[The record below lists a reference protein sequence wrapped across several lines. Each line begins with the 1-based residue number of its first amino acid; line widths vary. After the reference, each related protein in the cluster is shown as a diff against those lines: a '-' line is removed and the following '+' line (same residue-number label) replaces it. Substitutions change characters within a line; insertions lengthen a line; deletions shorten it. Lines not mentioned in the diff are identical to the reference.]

1 MNIHSPESRTII
13 SRFSGLFLSKKVF
26 EHAVELLV
34 GVLISVGRRT
44 VCGAL
49 RALGR
54 SGEKRFHKYHRVL
67 SHARWSARR
76 GGQIVLNLLIE
87 RFGGA
92 EPLIFGLD
100 ETLERRWGRRIKARG
115 IYRDAVRSSHS
126 HFVKCSGL
134 RWMSLMFLA
143 PISWAGRV
151 WALPFLTVLAPSE
164 RYCREAQKRHKKLTD
179 WARQM
184 ALQLRRWLPKRQIIV
199 VADSSYAALEL
210 LNAVRQYLCFIVRF
224 RLDAALYDPPAEGKN
239 RGRPRLKGKRQP
251 TLAQRLNDPA
261 TEWQLLSV
269 PTWYGL
275 NNKPMLIASSTA
287 LWYHVGKPP
296 VPIRWV
302 LIKDPEGKTQT
313 TALLATDLQLD
324 ALQILSAFIRRW
336 TLEVTF
342 QEVRTHLGVESQRQ
356 WSDQAIARSTPV
368 LLALFSIV
376 TLWSDALQQRQPILQ
391 TQAAWY
397 NKQKPTF
404 SDAIAAVR
412 IDLWNEPFFL
422 TSDSKTDIKII
433 PSDIWRAI
441 TSALAR
447 AA

>member
-1 MNIHSPESRTII
+1 
-13 SRFSGLFLSKKVF
+13 
-26 EHAVELLV
+26 
-34 GVLISVGRRT
+34 
-44 VCGAL
+44 
-49 RALGR
+49 
-54 SGEKRFHKYHRVL
+54 
-67 SHARWSARR
+67 
-76 GGQIVLNLLIE
+76 LIE
-87 RFGGA
+87 RFGGS
-92 EPLIFGLD
+92 EPLVFGLD

-164 RYCREAQKRHKKLTD
+164 RYCQEARKRHKKLTD

-184 ALQLRRWLPKRQIIV
+184 VLQLRRWLPQRQIIV

-210 LNAVRQYLCFIVRF
+210 LHVVRQHLCFIVRF
-224 RLDAALYDPPAEGKN
+224 RLDAALYDPAAAGKN

-269 PTWYGL
+269 PSWYGL
-275 NNKPMLIASSTA
+275 NNKPMLVASSTA
-287 LWYHVGKPP
+287 IWYHVGKPP
-296 VPIRWV
+296 IPIRWV

-313 TALLATDLQLD
+313 SALLSTDLQLH
-324 ALQILSAFIRRW
+324 AMQILSAFIRRW

-342 QEVRTHLGVESQRQ
+342 QEVRAHLGVESQRQ

-368 LLALFSIV
+368 LMALFSIV
-376 TLWSDALQQRQPILQ
+376 TLWSDELQQKQSILQ
-391 TQAAWY
+391 TQASWY

-412 IDLWNEPFFL
+412 MDLWNNPFFL
-422 TSDSKTDIKII
+422 TSSPNPDMKLI
-433 PSDIWRAI
+433 PANIWQAI